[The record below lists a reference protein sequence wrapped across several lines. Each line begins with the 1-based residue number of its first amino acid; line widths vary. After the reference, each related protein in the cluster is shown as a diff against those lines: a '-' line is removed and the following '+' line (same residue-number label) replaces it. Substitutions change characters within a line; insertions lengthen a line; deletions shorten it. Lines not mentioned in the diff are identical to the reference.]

1 MSIIKLKSGREEE
14 NNYLRL
20 MPRADGSE
28 SKTYVLKVS
37 TPNIT
42 VETRGSKYVSIIP
55 FTCAPIVVGSPIEGT
70 ELIVKSIDFT
80 LGYGYTITVE

>member
-1 MSIIKLKSGREEE
+1 MSIIQLKSGRKEE
-14 NNYLRL
+14 NNYLKL
-20 MPRADGSE
+20 LTKADGSE

-42 VETRGSKYVSIIP
+42 VETRGNKYVSITP
-55 FTCAPIVVGSPIEGT
+55 FTSEPIVVGSPIEET

>member
-1 MSIIKLKSGREEE
+1 MIKLKSGREEE
-14 NNYLRL
+14 NNYLKL
-20 MPRADGSE
+20 LTRADGSE

-42 VETRGSKYVSIIP
+42 VETRGNKFISITP
-55 FTCAPIVVGSPIEGT
+55 FTSAPIIVGSPIEGT
-70 ELIVKSIDFT
+70 ELVVKSIDFT